1 MGGTSDDATDKAKI
15 EAAKQK
21 KIEERGR
28 TRREIFE
35 EVEESAKE
43 AHDDIFLIHHDGGM
57 ELTDRSNPQ
66 TARAGWGAWVW
77 QFNVYQQSDKAALQA
92 GEPALTSRE
101 KTCQCTMRT

>member
-1 MGGTSDDATDKAKI
+1 MESSTEAKTATDDPNDSDAAADKAKI

-21 KIEERGR
+21 KIDERER

-66 TARAGWGAWVW
+66 RI
-77 QFNVYQQSDKAALQA
+77 ALQ
-92 GEPALTSRE
+92 
-101 KTCQCTMRT
+101 